1 MIEDTLRNL
10 MDGTEL
16 HGRAKGAFGAL
27 RAFYGEDKL
36 HQLALNL
43 GLPSN
48 PMTANDDELN
58 AFIDKAYKLLE
69 TAASIHRTAMT
80 AGQAYM
86 DAGKRVVN
94 TFVDDEQRAAALKMV
109 LDQEGVDE
117 DEDLAL
123 NAIFKRDDE
132 VDLPPEIIEAIKGVF
147 ASALGEGA
155 EVNVTV
161 L

>member
-27 RAFYGEDKL
+27 LAFYGEDKAP
-36 HQLALNL
+36 QLALNL

-48 PMTANDDELN
+48 PMTASDDELN
-58 AFIDKAYKLLE
+58 AFIDKAYKLLK
-69 TAASIHRTAMT
+69 TAASIHSTAMT

-109 LDQEGVDE
+109 LDQEDVSE
-117 DEDLAL
+117 EEDLAIT
-123 NAIFKRDDE
+123 AIFKRDDE
-132 VDLPPEIIEAIKGVF
+132 VDLPPEIIEAIAGVF
-147 ASALGEGA
+147 QKALGDDA
-155 EVNVTV
+155 DVNVTV